1 MIKQLLMITL
11 GHNASAILYN
21 LETKHVIGYEQ
32 ERLTRIKGDS
42 QFPADALLEIVKH
55 EQINKDECIAFV
67 SHWFPIDGQ
76 GQVSIS
82 VATIPNNKY
91 FTVENELLL
100 RSLAGC
106 VVFCNKEFTHHDA
119 HAYSVMA
126 FRNYFANKAN
136 EGQLELFDANNDV
149 FTIVA
154 DGFGNER
161 EVLSIYKGEKLIFRK
176 YGYGNS
182 LGLMYQYATAFV
194 GMKENQDEYKFLG
207 YESHVRE
214 FVSVDA
220 LEPEIIRVVK
230 MLTATDGEPEVS
242 TLDLDT
248 EIASLENFRAF
259 WYNKFDV
266 VLSYFAGKLTDMDS
280 NTRSFA
286 ERSIIG
292 YFIQAI
298 VERTIIHYVDE
309 YEMHDVNVAGGLF
322 YNVKL
327 NNTIL
332 THIKG
337 TFCPMPLAGDQG
349 AAIGMAYY
357 YNQQLRA
364 EGFNFGNL
372 CWGKRSFYN
381 ISKILKNLKRA
392 NACKKLNDY
401 HINAIANLIAN
412 GNIVNI
418 VGPDMEFGPRALC
431 MTSTLFLPTVEN
443 TAANNYMN
451 GRNEVMPCAPVCTDR
466 NAKIMFDENELKRVV
481 GSDGYM
487 ICTHEYKKNVHYCSL
502 RSGAMHVKPDNS
514 HSYTGRP
521 QIINVLASYIYMAQI
536 LNKVQQITGIEPL
549 FLVNTSFNVHG
560 QPIVFDSHAIIE
572 NYKYQC
578 EHAVAGKVPYL
589 FIFEDYEK

>member
-1 MIKQLLMITL
+1 MVKQLLLITL

-21 LETKHVIGYEQ
+21 LDTKRVIGYEQ

-42 QFPADALLEIVKH
+42 QFPADALLEIIKH
-55 EQINKDECIAFV
+55 ERINKSECVAYV
-67 SHWFPIDGQ
+67 SHWFPVDGK
-76 GQVSIS
+76 GKKSIN
-82 VATIPNNKY
+82 AGNIPNNKY
-91 FTVENELLL
+91 FTAENESLL
-100 RSLAGC
+100 RSLVDY
-106 VVFCNKEFTHHDA
+106 VVFCSKNFTHHDA

-136 EGQLELFDANNDV
+136 KGQLELFDANDDV

-154 DGFGNER
+154 DGFGNDR
-161 EVLSIYKGEKLIFRK
+161 EVLSIYKSDRLIFRK
-176 YGYGNS
+176 YGYGKS
-182 LGLMYQYATAFV
+182 LGLMYQYATSFT

-207 YESHVRE
+207 YESHVHE
-214 FVSVDA
+214 FISTAV
-220 LEPEIIRVVK
+220 LEHEIDLAVK
-230 MLTATDGEPEVS
+230 LLINDDEPEVTS
-242 TLDLDT
+242 DDINV
-248 EIASLENFRAF
+248 EIASLENVKEF
-259 WYNKFDV
+259 WHQKFAV
-266 VLSYFAGKLTDMDS
+266 ILSYYK
-280 NTRSFA
+280 A
-286 ERSIIG
+286 ELDRIDTNKHNFIKRCIIG
-292 YFIQAI
+292 YYVQAV
-298 VERTIIHYVDE
+298 VERTILHYIDE
-309 YEMHDVNVAGGLF
+309 YEMQNINTAGGLF

-381 ISKILKNLKRA
+381 ADKVLKNLERTYV
-392 NACKKLNDY
+392 NICKKLSDY
-401 HINAIANLIAN
+401 HISTIANLIAN

-431 MTSTLFLPTVEN
+431 MTSTLFLPTAEN

-451 GRNEVMPCAPVCTDR
+451 GRNEVMPCAPVCTER
-466 NAKIMFDENELKRVV
+466 NAKIMFDENELKRVI

-487 ICTHEYKKNVHYCSL
+487 ICTHEYEKHVHYCTL
-502 RSGAMHVKPDNS
+502 RSGAMHVKPNDPIA
-514 HSYTGRP
+514 YTGRP
-521 QIINVLASYIYMAQI
+521 QIISGLTNYMAQI

-560 QPIVFDSHAIIE
+560 QPIVFDLHTIIE

-578 EHAVAGKVPYL
+578 EHAFADKIPYL

>member
-1 MIKQLLMITL
+1 MVTQLLMITL
-11 GHNASAILYN
+11 GHNASAVLYN
-21 LETKHVIGYEQ
+21 LKERRVIGYEQ

-42 QFPADALLEIVKH
+42 QFPADALLEILKH
-55 EQINKDECIAFV
+55 GNICKDECIAYV
-67 SHWFPIDGQ
+67 SHWFPVDGK
-76 GQVSIS
+76 GQVSIN
-82 VATIPNNKY
+82 AANMPNNKY

-100 RSLAGC
+100 RSIAGC
-106 VVFCNKEFTHHDA
+106 VVFCSKEFTHHDA

-126 FRNYFANKAN
+126 FRNHFANKADK
-136 EGQLELFDANNDV
+136 GQLELFDANDDV

-161 EVLSIYKGEKLIFRK
+161 EVLSIYKGKNLVFRK

-207 YESHVRE
+207 YESHITK
-214 FVSVDA
+214 FVDVEVF
-220 LEPEIIRVVK
+220 EPEIAATVK
-230 MLTATDGEPEVS
+230 MLITDGEQEVS
-242 TLDLDT
+242 TPSLDT

-259 WYNKFDV
+259 WYQKFKT
-266 VLSYFAGKLTDMDS
+266 VLSYFTAELNKMDG

-292 YFIQAI
+292 YFIQAV
-298 VERTIIHYVDE
+298 VERTIIHYVDK

-372 CWGKRSFYN
+372 CWGRRSFYN
-381 ISKILKNLKRA
+381 VEKALKNLPYSFYTKALKPR
-392 NACKKLNDY
+392 NI
-401 HINAIANLIAN
+401 HSIAQKIAD

-431 MTSTLFLPTVEN
+431 MTTTLFLPTAEN
-443 TAANNYMN
+443 TAANNHMN
-451 GRNEVMPCAPVCTDR
+451 GRNEVMPCAPVCTKR
-466 NAKIMFDENELKRVV
+466 NANIMFDENELNRVI

-487 ICTHEYKKNVHYCSL
+487 ICTHEYQKHVHYCSL
-502 RSGAMHVKPDNS
+502 RSGAMHVKPNDPTA
-514 HSYTGRP
+514 YTGRP
-521 QIINVLASYIYMAQI
+521 QIIYGLTSYMAQI
-536 LNKVQQITGIEPL
+536 LNEVQQLTGIEPL

-560 QPIVFDSHAIIE
+560 QPIVFDLHAIIE

-589 FIFEDYEK
+589 YIFEDYEK